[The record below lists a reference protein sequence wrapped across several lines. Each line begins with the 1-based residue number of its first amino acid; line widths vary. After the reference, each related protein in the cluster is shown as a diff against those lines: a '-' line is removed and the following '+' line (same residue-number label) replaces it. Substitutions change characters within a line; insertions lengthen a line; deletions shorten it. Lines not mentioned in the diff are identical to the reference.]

1 MSKSSKKSKIET
13 LKFWLTS
20 LSIPKAK
27 IKVSHE
33 YFEEK
38 IPQWKNK

>member
-1 MSKSSKKSKIET
+1 MSKSSKKAKMET

-20 LSIPKAK
+20 VSIPKAK

-33 YFEEK
+33 YFTQEPK
-38 IPQWKNK
+38 KWQK

>member
-20 LSIPKAK
+20 VSIPKAK
-27 IKVSHE
+27 VKISHE
-33 YFEEK
+33 YFIQERK
-38 IPQWKNK
+38 KWQK

>member
-20 LSIPKAK
+20 ISIPKAK
-27 IKVSHE
+27 VKVSHE
-33 YFEEK
+33 YFDQNTAK
-38 IPQWKNK
+38 WQK

>member
-20 LSIPKAK
+20 VSIPKAK
-27 IKVSHE
+27 VKVSHE
-33 YFEEK
+33 YFDQNSVK
-38 IPQWKNK
+38 WQK